1 MQFSHSRVETF
12 EQCKYKWK
20 LHYLDELQT
29 LDDYEPTNA
38 LVLGHALHTGIEKGV
53 QAGVDEYLNY
63 FPVISTEIVTEQIK
77 LEYRIQEVLDLLP
90 DGYHEVPIYDSDFIG
105 FIDYLTPVPGSM
117 VEFDLWDYKYCASD
131 RRYRDSDQLHLYKYW
146 FERLNPQY
154 RIRNM
159 NYVIVPKV
167 NLKQGKKE
175 TVYAYRERIKE
186 EMKRKPVYLL
196 HVTYDS
202 SYIIDFFRKIKRIYD
217 TKDFEKEPSP
227 LCQYCEFYDYCQKGL
242 DYMLLPKNERRPMNT
257 ITRKKIW
264 LYGAP
269 FSGKTY
275 FANEFP
281 DPLMLNTDGNV
292 QFVDAPYI
300 LIKDQVSVEGRITKT
315 QLAWDYFKEVIA
327 ELEKKQNDFK
337 TIVVDLVEDLYE
349 ACRIWKYKDMGI
361 SHESDDPFKAWDM
374 VRTEFL
380 STMRKLMNLD
390 YENIILISHED
401 TSRDITKKNDRATV
415 IKPNIQEK
423 VANKIAGMV
432 DIVARVVA
440 DDNKHTITFKSSENV
455 FGGGRLEVLEKE
467 IDAVYDKFLQV
478 YDEAN
483 SKAKNALKK
492 EEPKPTT
499 SKFVP
504 PEEPKEDEEP
514 EQEPEQDPDV
524 KVETK
529 PEPESEPE
537 QKQEPVK
544 EPEPE
549 PVPEQKTETVTAGGT
564 KIRKRKVR
572 KE

>member
-1 MQFSHSRVETF
+1 LQFSHSRIESF

-20 LHYLDELQT
+20 LHYLDEIQT

-77 LEYRIQEVLDLLP
+77 LECRIQEVLDLLP
-90 DGYHEVPIYDSDFIG
+90 DGYHEVPIYDADFIG

-117 VEFDLWDYKYCASD
+117 TEFDLWDYKYTSSD
-131 RRYRDSDQLHLYKYW
+131 RRYKDSDQLHLYKYW

-154 RIRNM
+154 HIRNM

-175 TVYAYRERIKE
+175 TIFAYREKIKA
-186 EMKRKPVYLL
+186 EMAKKPVYLL
-196 HVTYDS
+196 PVTYDE
-202 SYIIDFFRKIKRIYD
+202 SYVIDFFRKIKKVYD

-227 LCQYCEFYDYCQKGL
+227 LCQYCDYYDYCQKGI
-242 DYMLLPKNERRPMNT
+242 DYMLLPKNERRTMNE

-315 QLAWDYFKEVIA
+315 QLAWDYFKEVIT
-327 ELEKKQNDFK
+327 ELEKKQNDFE

-374 VRTEFL
+374 IRTEFL

-390 YENIILISHED
+390 YGNIILISHED
-401 TSRDITKKNDRATV
+401 TSKDITRKNDKVTA
-415 IKPNIQEK
+415 IKPNIQDK
-423 VANKIAGMV
+423 VANKLAGMV
-432 DIVARVVA
+432 DIVARLVA
-440 DDNKHTITFKSSENV
+440 DDKKHTIGFKSAENI
-455 FGGGRLEVLEKE
+455 FGGGRLEVGEKE
-467 IDAVYDKFLQV
+467 IEADYSKFLQV
-478 YDEAN
+478 YEEAN
-483 SKAKNALKK
+483 SKAKATVKK
-492 EEPKPTT
+492 EEPKKEA
-499 SKFVP
+499 SKF
-504 PEEPKEDEEP
+504 D
-514 EQEPEQDPDV
+514 QF
-524 KVETK
+524 VE
-529 PEPESEPE
+529 ESEPE
-537 QKQEPVK
+537 QKEPDPEPEPEQK

-549 PVPEQKTETVTAGGT
+549 QKEPDPVPVKEEHKTKVRT
-564 KIRKRKVR
+564 RKVR
-572 KE
+572 E